1 MVFDP
6 HHHSLYLHFKG
17 EGHPFVRPLDLTYSP
32 PVWIAGVNAL
42 LRIPGCISLPH
53 LLSGEMGKAPR
64 GGALSLK
71 GPFHRDSETNDL
83 PNAPSPR
90 SRASASRRISTIQ
103 LSHTPARL
111 AIEGSGQGV
120 WHILGGRGR
129 LRGAFSRGCLGSG
142 TTSAHERSAPKGIY
156 AIKPDHRRPRLSACP
171 SK

>member
-1 MVFDP
+1 MRYCVY
-6 HHHSLYLHFKG
+6 HNASLC
-17 EGHPFVRPLDLTYSP
+17 LTS
-32 PVWIAGVNAL
+32 
-42 LRIPGCISLPH
+42 SQ
-53 LLSGEMGKAPR
+53 EMGKAPR

-90 SRASASRRISTIQ
+90 SRASASGRISTIQ

-120 WHILGGRGR
+120 WHILGRRGR

-156 AIKPDHRRPRLSACP
+156 AIKPDHRLRGLCLPDRDGLRLPEKGVPPLRTPHLLPRSGPGPL
-171 SK
+171 